1 MFSMKSKPETVIKY
15 FYCYKN
21 KSRTMIGRRFVRGV
35 PADYRY
41 NYLDV
46 VNLNTGNLAIVI
58 GFHPETDGGYL
69 IEECINRKVKLG
81 RERWVYTEDFIN
93 DIVMCPVNVD
103 RNNYLVSKASKEDS
117 KEVLRSFLVELE
129 ASSLYDKEVEEIK
142 EVINRLG

>member
-1 MFSMKSKPETVIKY
+1 MKSKPETVIKY

-21 KSRTMIGRRFVRGV
+21 KSRTIIGRKLVRGV

-46 VNLNTGNLAIVI
+46 VNLNTGDLAIVI

-81 RERWVYTEDFIN
+81 GERWVYTEDFIN